1 MSKFLVIAEKPSVAQ
16 SYAKNLSAY
25 KKQDGYMEGE
35 NCLVSWCLGHLAEYA
50 RPEEYDERYAKWQ
63 FDDLPIIPETWKL
76 QVSAD
81 KKKQYSVLKDSP
93 SVPSHFLPHKVPR

>member
-1 MSKFLVIAEKPSVAQ
+1 MARFLVIAEKPSVAQ

-50 RPEEYDERYAKWQ
+50 RPEEYD
-63 FDDLPIIPETWKL
+63 
-76 QVSAD
+76 
-81 KKKQYSVLKDSP
+81 
-93 SVPSHFLPHKVPR
+93 

>member
-1 MSKFLVIAEKPSVAQ
+1 MARFLVIAEKPSVAQ

-50 RPEEYDERYAKWQ
+50 RPEQ
-63 FDDLPIIPETWKL
+63 
-76 QVSAD
+76 
-81 KKKQYSVLKDSP
+81 
-93 SVPSHFLPHKVPR
+93 

>member
-1 MSKFLVIAEKPSVAQ
+1 MARFLVIAEKPSVAQ

-63 FDDLPIIPETWKL
+63 FDDLRSFLKSGNYRYQQIKR
-76 QVSAD
+76 SSF
-81 KKKQYSVLKDSP
+81 QY
-93 SVPSHFLPHKVPR
+93 